1 LPLQRSSA
9 LLDHHLN
16 DLTQFLQPIQAHNPN
31 GILIGSAVFAQ
42 MTAQCPYTL
51 HPVSH
56 TPAYVEKQ
64 WMFGA
69 YNGLSRYRSGP
80 RHQHHHY
87 MNDILCRAI
96 KWAQIPAVKEEPM
109 SLLQQDGI
117 TLLPR
122 ARGKPMA
129 WDVTVLVDTYAKL
142 HISHRAGEAAA
153 AANRASASKTAK
165 YGALPVS
172 HIFLCSC
179 YGRDGRHMGPAGH

>member
-1 LPLQRSSA
+1 VSLYFTSCEPHFCLC
-9 LLDHHLN
+9 
-16 DLTQFLQPIQAHNPN
+16 
-31 GILIGSAVFAQ
+31 GKAVDVWG
-42 MTAQCPYTL
+42 L
-51 HPVSH
+51 H
-56 TPAYVEKQ
+56 
-64 WMFGA
+64 
-69 YNGLSRYRSGP
+69 GLSRYRSGP

-87 MNDILCRAI
+87 MNNILCRAI

-129 WDVTVLVDTYAKL
+129 WDVTVLVDTCAKL

-165 YGALPVS
+165 YGVLPVS

-179 YGRDGRHMGPAGH
+179 YGRSRRQAHGASRPLNLSRRSANA